1 MDKESLDYYH
11 YQIMG
16 NGDVWLNTGTPEEP
30 EWERVLD
37 MGEDWHRPFVEST
50 PSATGSKW
58 FTEKEDG
65 IDLGA
70 FGATWPELVK
80 SRNFGY
86 MDKLIRDLGNLKIE
100 EATMQDKISYVC
112 DSIRDMLLDKN
123 ESYGNSALDPVRIF
137 SDADADEQLLVRID
151 DKLSRIMCGNE
162 YVGDDDI
169 TDLIGYLIL
178 LKIAREQ

>member
-1 MDKESLDYYH
+1 
-11 YQIMG
+11 MG
-16 NGDVWLNTGTPEEP
+16 HHSITRDGTVYVNTNPRGEARWTPLATYSEMGFPLPGTEEYKRLYMQTGRQGGKTKMTAKMLNREGD
-30 EWERVLD
+30 
-37 MGEDWHRPFVEST
+37 S
-50 PSATGSKW
+50 
-58 FTEKEDG
+58 
-65 IDLGA
+65 
-70 FGATWPELVK
+70 
-80 SRNFGY
+80 
-86 MDKLIRDLGNLKIE
+86 
-100 EATMQDKISYVC
+100 MQDKIRYVC

-151 DKLSRIMCGNE
+151 DKLSRIMRGNE

>member
-1 MDKESLDYYH
+1 MDEESLDYYH
-11 YQIMG
+11 YKIIG
-16 NGDVWLNTGTPEEP
+16 NGDVWLNTGTLEEP
-30 EWERVLD
+30 HWELMMPD
-37 MGEDWHRPFVEST
+37 Y
-50 PSATGSKW
+50 
-58 FTEKEDG
+58 EKQGIALNDDPINWDG
-65 IDLGA
+65 
-70 FGATWPELVK
+70 PLVK
-80 SRNFGY
+80 SRNFDLA
-86 MDKLIRDLGNLKIE
+86 DKVFYHFPRQAGKTAWLKAAPSVDE
-100 EATMQDKISYVC
+100 NSYWYTTKEDTMQDKIRYVC

-151 DKLSRIMCGNE
+151 DKLSRIMRGNE